1 MGDIQIGMVYRK
13 ERLDVEVIR
22 ARGLV
27 GKQGN
32 KNTPAPYVKVYL
44 MDNGKCVLKRRTRL
58 ARKTPDPLYQQ
69 QLQFEEHPE
78 GKVVQVMYA

>member
-1 MGDIQIGMVYRK
+1 MSLEEHIKPGWLMDPQHIDSLPFCWSGDIQIGMVYRK

-32 KNTPAPYVKVYL
+32 KNTPGENSVCCCAV
-44 MDNGKCVLKRRTRL
+44 
-58 ARKTPDPLYQQ
+58 
-69 QLQFEEHPE
+69 
-78 GKVVQVMYA
+78 

>member
-1 MGDIQIGMVYRK
+1 MVYRK

-32 KNTPAPYVKVYL
+32 KNTPGEQRCPLVTTIPQNKKQGILGGVALALYV
-44 MDNGKCVLKRRTRL
+44 
-58 ARKTPDPLYQQ
+58 
-69 QLQFEEHPE
+69 
-78 GKVVQVMYA
+78 

>member
-1 MGDIQIGMVYRK
+1 MRQASSSDWLLTCSGDIQIGMVYRK

-32 KNTPAPYVKVYL
+32 KNTPGEQCRPLVANTHSETVSIIHF
-44 MDNGKCVLKRRTRL
+44 N
-58 ARKTPDPLYQQ
+58 RK
-69 QLQFEEHPE
+69 
-78 GKVVQVMYA
+78 

>member
-1 MGDIQIGMVYRK
+1 MLWCCLLSVTSSNTTTLWLVVCWSGDIQIGMVYRK

-32 KNTPAPYVKVYL
+32 KNTPGENTIYDITA
-44 MDNGKCVLKRRTRL
+44 GFTCS
-58 ARKTPDPLYQQ
+58 
-69 QLQFEEHPE
+69 HCS
-78 GKVVQVMYA
+78 

>member
-1 MGDIQIGMVYRK
+1 MWHKLLWLVVWSGDIQIGMVYRK

-32 KNTPAPYVKVYL
+32 KNTPGANTTQNMNTKY
-44 MDNGKCVLKRRTRL
+44 
-58 ARKTPDPLYQQ
+58 
-69 QLQFEEHPE
+69 
-78 GKVVQVMYA
+78 